1 MVGMTTSAPRRRSR
15 LPLVAAVVVIA
26 LVAALIGGEVYAR
39 NRVSQC
45 LATQFQNDLGSKVD
59 VDLGWQPV
67 LLSLVTKSFSSVD
80 ISSDDSR
87 FGPAQDMQVRATVND
102 VDLETSETSGGAI
115 GSSTADV
122 VWSTDGILATLQ
134 QQGIGSVVSG
144 VTADPGAGTLRFDIV
159 GGLAAL
165 TVAPTVSGDT
175 IDVRTTDA
183 SILGIGIPTDLA
195 DSVVGI
201 LTDSLTTFPLGM
213 TPDTLTVTDTG
224 IELTLSGGQ
233 YQIPPAQADSG
244 EQALSC

>member
-1 MVGMTTSAPRRRSR
+1 MVRMTTSAPRRRSR

-59 VDLGWQPV
+59 VDLGLQPV
-67 LLSLVTKSFSSVD
+67 LLSLVTRSFSSVD
-80 ISSDDSR
+80 IASDDSR

-102 VDLETSETSGGAI
+102 VDLETSDTSGGTI
-115 GSSTADV
+115 GSSTAEV
-122 VWSTDGILATLQ
+122 TWSTDGILATLQ
-134 QQGIGSVVSG
+134 QQGVGAVVSG

-165 TVAPTVSGDT
+165 TVEPAVSGDT

-201 LTDSLTTFPLGM
+201 LSESLTTFPLGM
-213 TPDTLTVTDTG
+213 TPQTLTVTDTG
-224 IELTLSGGQ
+224 IELSLSGGE
-233 YQIPPAQADSG
+233 YRIPPAQADSG